1 MLRSFARTSAVSV
14 IELSESAIT
23 SYYVGGMSD
32 GQIIPGL
39 TDGQAAMLRK
49 RAAGGEK
56 KAALVRELGIAGNPC
71 ISICVHKSG
80 EQHAGLD

>member
-1 MLRSFARTSAVSV
+1 MSV

-39 TDGQAAMLRK
+39 TDGQTAMLRK

-56 KAALVRELGIAGNPC
+56 KAALARELGISRETLYQYLHAQVG
-71 ISICVHKSG
+71 G
-80 EQHAGLD
+80 TARRAGLREAED